1 MVRWKQ
7 VKIGDVCIVER
18 GGSPRPIDKFI
29 TDEENGINWIKIGD
43 TTDSMYITKTAQK
56 IIPEG
61 AKKSRYV
68 KPGDFLLSNSMSFG
82 RPYILAIDGCIHD
95 GWLVLRD
102 KNNSF
107 DKHFLYYCLSAPIT
121 YQKFK
126 SMAVGGVVNNLN
138 SEMVRGVSI
147 PLPSLDEQRRIA
159 ATLDKV
165 TDLISKRRQ
174 QLKKLDE
181 LVKARF
187 VEMFGDP
194 VNNPKHWNKIAL
206 GDRCKI
212 VTGNT
217 PSRTDPANYGS
228 FIEWIKSDNINTPS
242 MFLTEAQEYLSEV
255 GFQKCRFVESGSLL
269 MTCIAGSIGC
279 IGNVAVTNRRVAFN
293 QQINAVVPVQDNV
306 LYLYWLMQLS
316 KPTIHNTI
324 NMALKGIL
332 SKGQLSE
339 MFFPFPPVELQ
350 DEFAT
355 FAEHTEK
362 TKATISQSL
371 ESLETLKKALMQ
383 EYFN

>member
-1 MVRWKQ
+1 MPRLD
-7 VKIGDVCIVER
+7 DVCAITMGQSPDSSTYNKER
-18 GGSPRPIDKFI
+18 NGLPFFQGNADFGEIHPSVRMWCSEPSKIAR
-29 TDEENGINWIKIGD
+29 END
-43 TTDSMYITKTAQK
+43 
-56 IIPEG
+56 
-61 AKKSRYV
+61 
-68 KPGDFLLSNSMSFG
+68 
-82 RPYILAIDGCIHD
+82 ILIS
-95 GWLVLRD
+95 VR
-102 KNNSF
+102 
-107 DKHFLYYCLSAPIT
+107 APIGALNIANCECCIGRGLAALT
-121 YQKFK
+121 
-126 SMAVGGVVNNLN
+126 VNNDICTREYLWYALSSKIDELN
-138 SEMVRGVSI
+138 SKGTGSTFKAVNKSTLSETEI
-147 PLPSLDEQRRIA
+147 PLPPLDEQRHIA

-174 QLKKLDE
+174 QLEKLDE

-187 VEMFGDP
+187 VKMFGDP

-279 IGNVAVTNRRVAFN
+279 IGNVAVTDRRVAFN

-316 KPTIHNTI
+316 KPIIHNTI

-362 TKATISQSL
+362 TKVTISQSL

-383 EYFN
+383 EYFGTQI